1 MSKRHRTLEYR
12 SSNGD
17 KGEAMEATEPLAG
30 LPQVVGLLADDGSLE
45 QWDEDLVVDD
55 PMGFVDRKPYPQRL
69 AEAREASSANEA
81 VWTGRGTIRGNP
93 CVIVASNFEFM
104 AGTMGIAAALRI
116 SRAFDRAVELRLPVI
131 GLPASGG
138 TRMQE
143 GTPAFVQMA
152 AVSAAVRRLR
162 DARLPYLVWLRHPT
176 TGGVLASWGSLG
188 HLTFAEPGALVGL
201 TGPRVIAALAGAPLP
216 EGTQTAENLHTHGII
231 DRVVAPDELADVLAT
246 ALEVLAPAE
255 PSPPDA
261 PVLHLPD
268 DASID
273 PWEAVTRSRRVDRPG
288 VRDLFAACVTHITR
302 LSGDGTGGRDDGL
315 IAAIARVQGIPAV
328 VVAADKP
335 PGEPPAM
342 LTAAGYRT
350 VRRAMRLADELDL
363 PLVTI
368 IDTAGADISTVSEE
382 EGLAAEVARCLAELA
397 HLRVPTLS
405 LLFGQGT
412 GGGAVA
418 LLPADRV
425 IACEHAWLS
434 PIQPEGASE
443 ILYRS
448 TERARELATSQAIA
462 STDLRRLGIVD
473 VVVPDRPQPGEEGTP
488 FADRVAATAVAL
500 LREISG
506 MDPTTRIAQRT
517 RRWLKVAEQF
527 SD

>member
-1 MSKRHRTLEYR
+1 MNAPEIVR
-12 SSNGD
+12 N
-17 KGEAMEATEPLAG
+17 
-30 LPQVVGLLADDGSLE
+30 LADDGSLDA
-45 QWDEDLVVDD
+45 WDDDLIVDD
-55 PMGFVDRKPYPQRL
+55 PMGFTDRKPYTERL
-69 AEAREASSANEA
+69 AQARETSGASES
-81 VWTGRGTIRGNP
+81 VWTGRAAVHGNP
-93 CVIVASNFEFM
+93 CVLIASDFDFL
-104 AGTMGIAAALRI
+104 AGTMGIAAAVRI
-116 SRAFDRAVELRLPVI
+116 TRAFDRAIELRLPVV

-162 DARLPYLVWLRHPT
+162 DSRLPYLVWLRHPT

-188 HLTFAEPGALVGL
+188 HLTFAEPGALIGL
-201 TGPRVIAALAGAPLP
+201 TGPRVIAALAGQALP
-216 EGTQTAENLHTHGII
+216 EGTQQAENLHAHGLI
-231 DRVVAPDELADVLAT
+231 DAVVAREDIANVIAT
-246 ALEVLAPAE
+246 ALEVLAPATPE
-255 PSPPDA
+255 SPDVPI
-261 PVLHLPD
+261 LHLPD
-268 DASID
+268 DATID

-288 VRDLFAACVTHITR
+288 VNDLFAACVTHITR
-302 LSGDGTGGRDDGL
+302 LSGDGVGGRDDGC

-328 VVAADKP
+328 VVAADKR
-335 PGEPPAM
+335 PGEQPAM

-350 VRRAMRLADELDL
+350 VRRAMSLADELDL

-368 IDTAGADISTVSEE
+368 IDTAGADISVRSEE

-443 ILYRS
+443 ILYRT
-448 TERARELATSQAIA
+448 TERARELAESQAIV

-473 VVVPDRPQPGEEGTP
+473 VVVPDRPEPGEEGEA
-488 FADRVAATAVAL
+488 FANRVAATAVAL
-500 LREISG
+500 LREISSL
-506 MDPTTRIAQRT
+506 DPQTRIEQRT
-517 RRWLKVAEQF
+517 RRWLNVAQQF
-527 SD
+527 FPEPVRSSL

>member
-1 MSKRHRTLEYR
+1 MDSVPDIVT
-12 SSNGD
+12 
-17 KGEAMEATEPLAG
+17 T
-30 LPQVVGLLADDGSLE
+30 LADPGSLE
-45 QWDEDLVVDD
+45 AWDPDLVVDD
-55 PMGFVDRKPYPQRL
+55 PMGFSDRRPYTERL
-69 AEAREASSANEA
+69 AEARERSGAPES
-81 VWTGRGTIRGNP
+81 VWTGRAVIAGNA
-93 CVIVASNFEFM
+93 CVLVASEFEFL
-104 AGTMGIAAALRI
+104 AGTMGIASALRI
-116 SRAFDRAVELRLPVI
+116 ARAFDRAIELRLPVI

-188 HLTFAEPGALVGL
+188 HLTFAEPGALIGL
-201 TGPRVIAALAGAPLP
+201 TGPRVIAALAGQALP
-216 EGTQTAENLHTHGII
+216 EGTQTAENLHAHGII
-231 DRVVAPDELADVLAT
+231 DDVVAREDLRGMLAT
-246 ALEVLAPAE
+246 ALEVLAPA
-255 PSPPDA
+255 SPEAPDV
-261 PVLHLPD
+261 PILHLPE
-268 DASID
+268 DATID
-273 PWEAVTRSRRVDRPG
+273 PWEAVSRSRRTDRPG
-288 VRDLFAACVTHITR
+288 VRDLFAATVTHITR
-302 LSGDGTGGRDDGL
+302 LSGDGVGGRDDGC
-315 IAAIARVQGIPAV
+315 IAAIARVHGIPAV

-350 VRRAMRLADELDL
+350 VRRAMALADELDL

-368 IDTAGADISTVSEE
+368 IDTAGADISATSEE

-412 GGGAVA
+412 GGGALA

-425 IACEHAWLS
+425 VACEHAWLA

-443 ILYRS
+443 ILYRT
-448 TERARELATSQAIA
+448 TEKAPELARSQAIA

-473 VVVPDRPQPGEEGTP
+473 VVVPDRPEPGEEGEA
-488 FADRVAATAVAL
+488 FAARVAATAVAVL
-500 LREISG
+500 SEVTEQ
-506 MDPTTRIAQRT
+506 DPQTRIAQRT
-517 RRWLKVAEQF
+517 RRWLDVAEQF
-527 SD
+527 FRP